1 MRAAKVA
8 EDLESTKD
16 LKGAIKLH
24 AQIAELYSKAAIEL
38 KGKKSKAEKAGL
50 EYPKTEADN
59 DEKTLESFK

>member
-16 LKGAIKLH
+16 MNGAIKLH

-38 KGKKSKAEKAGL
+38 KGKKAKAEEEGL
-50 EYPKTEADN
+50 DYPKTEADN
-59 DEKTLESFK
+59 D